1 MGAWKEIRPRFLPA
15 VIAMFLLLQALFLV
29 NMCYLY
35 ATQFRSANRYHN
47 FNVLYVDYDG
57 GVIGKS
63 VSDAYH
69 QLQGD
74 GFPTLLLESSN
85 KYPQPEDIRAAV
97 CRGDYWGA
105 VYTSQGGST
114 GLASALANGS
124 RPPISLTYIWNGVR
138 YPVFSQAAVFSNIL
152 KLIETT
158 RSIYHANNGSSVAT
172 SIDLSNAATLEAFL
186 NPIHVEEMNIKG
198 TEQGTRVFYNTVSMV
213 MPIIQQF
220 FFMLVLNGLST
231 HFDAFT
237 KLSWKANGLI
247 RVIASMLYTL
257 MGALLMTGYIWAFR
271 ESWGQQGSQFVL
283 TWVMLWL
290 LMHINFL
297 FFDITTAF
305 IPIQFMPFIVLTWV
319 ILNVASTIS
328 PFELSPG
335 FFRWGYALPSH
346 EAYQVLIQIWSG
358 GCNNRL
364 YRALPIMFSWWII
377 GAPIAVYAMQYRC
390 KTAVAA
396 QEALDRTG
404 VESQCEANH
413 TITNEPVTSA
423 GTSSRESE
431 HNGDSIEPIHLRHI
445 A

>member
-247 RVIASMLYTL
+247 RGVMGTARKPVCVDLGHAVASDAHKLP
-257 MGALLMTGYIWAFR
+257 
-271 ESWGQQGSQFVL
+271 
-283 TWVMLWL
+283 
-290 LMHINFL
+290 